1 MPLYFLLYSQWFCSF
16 WAGLCVEHLVKKK
29 KIFNKLKFTVF
40 NQILKAKQNSNQKS
54 VSFFLHIFPLQLKKR
69 YQIACQKKNKQFQII
84 FIYEFLFSLPFPSIS
99 PDIYLLNS
107 HILFIGTVA
116 MIVISYPSSISSDA
130 MINFITPPVLL
141 CVRTSSQN
149 ILFKKLY
156 ITVKILIRV
165 LSVFFFLFLF
175 FQ

>member
-84 FIYEFLFSLPFPSIS
+84 FIWVSIFPAFSQHKSWHISIKFSYIIYRNSSNDSDFISIVYKFWCHDQFHHSTCSFVRSNQLSKYPF
-99 PDIYLLNS
+99 
-107 HILFIGTVA
+107 
-116 MIVISYPSSISSDA
+116 
-130 MINFITPPVLL
+130 
-141 CVRTSSQN
+141 
-149 ILFKKLY
+149 
-156 ITVKILIRV
+156 
-165 LSVFFFLFLF
+165 
-175 FQ
+175 